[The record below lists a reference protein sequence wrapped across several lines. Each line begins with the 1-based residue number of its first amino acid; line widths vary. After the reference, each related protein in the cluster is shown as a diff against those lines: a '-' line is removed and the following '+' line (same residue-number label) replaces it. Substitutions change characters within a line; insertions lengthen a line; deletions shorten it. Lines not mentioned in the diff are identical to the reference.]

1 VPGPVAMTAVRPSR
15 PRRRG
20 ERAVSMTEF
29 ALIAPLFF
37 LLLLGIIVAGIVI
50 ANQMQL
56 TNAVRD
62 GVRAAAI
69 CGGAGTN
76 LTSTNTTLPNGA
88 TCSSKAVA
96 DYVNSK
102 LVSIPGGINPQVTVT
117 IDGSATNPLT
127 SCQAGQLVEVDGSF
141 AQPLYLPLIGRFLGD
156 TSNSTVRTLHAS
168 AQATCEQ

>member
-1 VPGPVAMTAVRPSR
+1 M
-15 PRRRG
+15 
-20 ERAVSMTEF
+20 SMTEF
-29 ALIAPLFF
+29 ALVGPLF
-37 LLLLGIIVAGIVI
+37 LLFFFGIIVTGIVV

-62 GVRAAAI
+62 GARAAAI

-76 LTSTNTTLPNGA
+76 LKSTNTTLPNGA
-88 TCSSKAVA
+88 TCSVTDVA
-96 DYVNSK
+96 SYVNNK
-102 LVSIPGGINPQVTVT
+102 LVSIPGGINPTVTVT
-117 IDGSATNPLT
+117 IDGSANNPLS

-156 TSNSTVRTLHAS
+156 SGNSSIRTLHAS